1 MLREIRKRLGR
12 QAFEHGLGQV
22 EFSSCRKS
30 RKTMI
35 ATSSRSKVISAS
47 TKDSTASKVQ

>member
-1 MLREIRKRLGR
+1 MRGWGREKLREIRGRLGR

-30 RKTMI
+30 GKTKFAI
-35 ATSSRSKVISAS
+35 YE
-47 TKDSTASKVQ
+47 Q